1 MRHHPLSSPSRF
13 SIKWRPPFDDDDDAR
28 AATVGRERAM
38 ASEERLAAAGRIAN
52 AVEATREV
60 EEAAFAK
67 ESIVVR
73 GIWSLK
79 AEKQRGSSEKTRE
92 IESK

>member
-1 MRHHPLSSPSRF
+1 
-13 SIKWRPPFDDDDDAR
+13 
-28 AATVGRERAM
+28 M